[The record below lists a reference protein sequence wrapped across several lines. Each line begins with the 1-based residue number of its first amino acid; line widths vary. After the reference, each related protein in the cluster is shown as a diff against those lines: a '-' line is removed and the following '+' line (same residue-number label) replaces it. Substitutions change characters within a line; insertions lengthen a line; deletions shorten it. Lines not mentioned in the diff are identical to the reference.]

1 MPPLYRIAEVSVY
14 SLLNFL
20 PFLVLALYPFRN
32 RLRFSKPITGVL
44 IALMTVVQIGLG
56 LWAAF
61 FSGGKASL
69 VSAVSTVLYA
79 AFYLLAVDASFWKIL
94 FTLLMTSNNANFIVI
109 ASKCIEGWAFPELA
123 GQSYRWS
130 FSLCMLLVEFV
141 LWFPLRRYVQK
152 VYTPAVERETTGF
165 EWRFLWLI
173 PATFYLLWYY
183 EIYANSTQSSLK
195 IALQPKNTVF
205 LFFINV
211 GAMLVY
217 YVVSRLIY
225 EQDRNMLLS
234 EKNHRLAMRE
244 LQYDSLQER
253 ISEARRAKHDVRH
266 HIALMQ
272 ELLREQKYEK
282 LESYLNTYR
291 MSMPDDTPIA
301 FCENTAVNTVLVY
314 FAQQA
319 KNNGIDYIVKTV
331 IPEDTGIE
339 TTDLSVLFGNLLENA
354 LDACIDENGQDKKI
368 IIRASDEANSLC
380 IAVDNTFGG
389 SLKTDRNGAF
399 VSSKHSGNG
408 LGIESVKSI
417 AERYGGVSK
426 FEARDGMF
434 YASVMLN
441 DKK

>member
-44 IALMTVVQIGLG
+44 IALMTVVQVGLG

-183 EIYANSTQSSLK
+183 EIYANSAQSSLK

-211 GAMLVY
+211 GAMR
-217 YVVSRLIY
+217 SI
-225 EQDRNMLLS
+225 ML
-234 EKNHRLAMRE
+234 
-244 LQYDSLQER
+244 
-253 ISEARRAKHDVRH
+253 
-266 HIALMQ
+266 
-272 ELLREQKYEK
+272 
-282 LESYLNTYR
+282 
-291 MSMPDDTPIA
+291 
-301 FCENTAVNTVLVY
+301 C
-314 FAQQA
+314 
-319 KNNGIDYIVKTV
+319 
-331 IPEDTGIE
+331 
-339 TTDLSVLFGNLLENA
+339 
-354 LDACIDENGQDKKI
+354 
-368 IIRASDEANSLC
+368 
-380 IAVDNTFGG
+380 
-389 SLKTDRNGAF
+389 
-399 VSSKHSGNG
+399 
-408 LGIESVKSI
+408 
-417 AERYGGVSK
+417 
-426 FEARDGMF
+426 RD
-434 YASVMLN
+434 
-441 DKK
+441 